1 MDKQKVLEILD
12 KICDC
17 LIENEEIL
25 TELDRK
31 IGDGDHGINIKR
43 GFSEVKKNLLSYN
56 DKTID
61 QIFNAIGFTLMS
73 KVGGSSGPLLAS
85 AFMKA
90 GKEDNLLDM
99 LKASYMAIEARGKAK
114 LGEKTMLDVLIPT
127 TMEYEKS
134 INLGLNHSEA
144 MKNVLKT
151 SKEALDYTK
160 SIPATKGRAS
170 YLGQRSI
177 GTEDPGAYTM
187 YLILSV
193 IERRQ
198 DDWVCSCKS

>member
-1 MDKQKVLEILD
+1 MDTQKVLEILD

-114 LGEKTMLDVLIPT
+114 LGEKTMLDVLIPA

-193 IERRQ
+193 IERETR
-198 DDWVCSCKS
+198 

>member
-114 LGEKTMLDVLIPT
+114 LGEKTMLDVLIPA

-193 IERRQ
+193 IERETRWL
-198 DDWVCSCKS
+198 DL